1 MPPALFVIFQPSAVS
16 LQRAFS
22 QYSLCGLRE
31 SENGSFAYGRPLPT
45 FSLRLCRAGIFQL
58 SDAIILL
65 TVFIRETHDDQNCRR
80 HQISDH
86 QSQIRINQAVEQS
99 RNTDKKRAYADNTA
113 GYRRRRK
120 RLFS

>member
-16 LQRAFS
+16 L
-22 QYSLCGLRE
+22 RE
-31 SENGSFAYGRPLPT
+31 PSPNIHSAASAIPKNGSFAYGRPLPT

-86 QSQIRINQAVEQS
+86 QSQIRINQAVERS

-113 GYRRRRK
+113 GLPPPQK